1 MKKIIAIGFL
11 SLALASCGASK
22 PLTETGKNE
31 PTIQKQVA
39 EGAIVKEGDTVAVDY
54 IGRYPDGTVFDS
66 SIQEEAKKAP
76 DYKPRP
82 SYAPFVLTVK
92 EGGGSIAGFWKAIV
106 GMKVGEKKTVTLEPK
121 DAYGDAWV
129 SQGENVI
136 NKKIFDPT
144 FERKIPL
151 SETKDIINM
160 QVPRSVLEQ
169 QGKLP
174 KVGDML
180 QSAQGFAAKVTAI
193 DDTNIS
199 VEIDNSTNPFH
210 GKKIAVGTVITFDG
224 NPAKITAVDKENVTL
239 LVTNKMN
246 PFTGKTLEA
255 GLEGMYGDSQKIKVI
270 KVDGENITISV
281 AVKNTHPMAGK
292 TLVFDL
298 EVKEIKATK

>member
-39 EGAIVKEGDTVAVDY
+39 EGAIAKEGDTVAVDY

-92 EGGGSIAGFWKAIV
+92 DGGGSIPGFWKAIV

-129 SQGENVI
+129 TQNDTVVS
-136 NKKIFDPT
+136 KKLFDPT
-144 FERKIPL
+144 IEQKIPL
-151 SETKDIINM
+151 SETKDKIPM
-160 QVPRSVLEQ
+160 QIPREVLE
-169 QGKLP
+169 GRGSLP
-174 KVGDML
+174 KVGDIL
-180 QSAQGFAAKVTAI
+180 SNAQGVSAKVISI
-193 DDTNIS
+193 DDKNVA
-199 VEIDNSTNPFH
+199 VEVDNVNNPFK
-210 GKKIAVGTVITFDG
+210 GKKIAVGTTVTFEG
-224 NPAKITAVDKENVTL
+224 NPAKITAVDDKNLTL
-239 LVTNKMN
+239 LVTNKTN
-246 PFTGKTLEA
+246 PFAGKTLEA
-255 GLEGMYGDSQKIKVI
+255 GLEGMYGDSQKVKIVKI
-270 KVDGENITISV
+270 DGDNATISV

>member
-39 EGAIVKEGDTVAVDY
+39 EGVTVKEGDTVAVDY
-54 IGRYPDGTVFDS
+54 IGRFPDGTVFDS

-92 EGGGSIAGFWKAIV
+92 EGGGSIEGFWKAIV

-129 SQGENVI
+129 TQKDTVVS
-136 NKKIFDPT
+136 KKLFDPT
-144 FERKIPL
+144 IEQKIPL
-151 SETKDIINM
+151 SETKDKIPM
-160 QVPRSVLEQ
+160 QIPREVLE
-169 QGKLP
+169 GRGSLP
-174 KVGDML
+174 KVGDIL
-180 QSAQGFAAKVTAI
+180 SNAQGVSAKVISI
-193 DDTNIS
+193 DDKNVS
-199 VEIDNSTNPFH
+199 VEVDNANNPFK
-210 GKKIAVGTVITFDG
+210 GKKIAVGTTVTFEG
-224 NPAKITAVDKENVTL
+224 NPAKITAVDDKNLTL
-239 LVTNKMN
+239 LVTNKTN
-246 PFTGKTLEA
+246 PFAGKTLEA
-255 GLEGMYGDSQKIKVI
+255 GLEGMYGDSQKVKIVKL
-270 KVDGENITISV
+270 DGDNVTVSV
-281 AVKNTHPMAGK
+281 SVKNTHPMAGK